1 MNRVRFVGV
10 FALVVTV
17 LMLGVQPEA
26 QGVGTVTYIGKTT
39 DVTNFQAAG
48 MGTLGYWFAQ
58 FNASG
63 ARSQKPTYENQ
74 RNGLLSWQGPL
85 NHATSI
91 FDPAYATRSFSQD
104 GPTRS
109 KGGWSEWNTFRLPNG
124 EVGLS
129 GVLLDPYAAANT
141 SQTIN
146 RIKLNSGTPSS
157 FLFRIVVDNTA
168 GKHNAINR
176 IRARG
181 DDNGTNIDP
190 NTFPVPGTAGFNGI
204 ADVYTFRYNGFG
216 NGDFIKVQFNGMP
229 GGTNN
234 GGSGGASFAGFMFD
248 PAP

>member
-1 MNRVRFVGV
+1 MKPISIKRGR
-10 FALVVTV
+10 ALLVSII
-17 LMLGVQPEA
+17 MIAGSSEA
-26 QGVGTVTYIGKTT
+26 PAAGTITYVGKTSN
-39 DVTNFQAAG
+39 VTNFQSAG

-74 RNGLLSWQGPL
+74 RNGLPSWAGPL

-91 FDPAYATRSFSQD
+91 FDPNYATRSFSQD

-109 KGGWSEWNTFRLPNG
+109 KGGWTAWNTLRLPNG
-124 EVGLS
+124 ELGLS
-129 GVLLDPYAAANT
+129 GVLLDPFAADNT

-146 RIKLNSGTPSS
+146 RIKLNSGTPST

-181 DDNGTNIDP
+181 DDNGTNVDP
-190 NTFPVPGTAGFNGI
+190 NTFPVPGTAGFDGV

-229 GGTNN
+229 GSTKN

-248 PAP
+248 P